1 MICVRSVRPQQV
13 IAPVCALLILAVVPI
28 RALPPNAVL
37 WTAPSILVAAML
49 IAWAAESAQFFV
61 AQGFALAI
69 LAWLQTLPE
78 FAVEAVLSWK
88 QQVPLLLAGL
98 TGALRLLTGLGWPLI
113 YFTASFMYRLRTG
126 QRLRRIVLE
135 PEHSVEVVG
144 LLACMAYAAVI
155 WLKATLNLLDA
166 AILIAIYVLYLVVLR
181 QMPPQKAEG
190 IDDLE
195 LVPRTIVKSR
205 RPVRIGLIVGLF
217 ALGGGLIYFMAEPFL
232 GSLLAVS
239 ASLGVPNFVF
249 IQWVAPF
256 VSEFPEKVSAFY
268 WARTVDRASMA
279 LMNMVSSNINQWT
292 LLAAMLPI
300 VFSISR
306 GAPSAIGFDSQQE
319 LEILMT
325 LGQSLIGT
333 LFLINMELAWWEASA
348 LFFLWAV
355 QFALSPIPPSAGL
368 WGTLA
373 SHIHRYVT
381 LTYLVWSGVEI
392 LRMIIGRRKP
402 AAVRHF
408 AEMWRRHVRTPRR

>member
-1 MICVRSVRPQQV
+1 MKSDSSRPQQV
-13 IAPVCALLILAVVPI
+13 IAPVCALLVLAVMPI
-28 RALPPNAVL
+28 RALPPSAML
-37 WTAPSILVAAML
+37 WTAPSILLAAML

-98 TGALRLLTGLGWPLI
+98 TGALRLLTGLGWPMI
-113 YFTASFMYRLRTG
+113 YFTASVMHRLRTG

-155 WLKATLNLLDA
+155 WWKATLNLLDA
-166 AILIAIYVLYLVVLR
+166 GILIAIYVAYLAVLR
-181 QMPPQKAEG
+181 HIPPKEAEG
-190 IDDLE
+190 IEDLE
-195 LVPRTIVKSR
+195 LIPRTIVKSP
-205 RPVRIGLIVGLF
+205 RPVRISLIAGLF
-217 ALGGGLIYFMAEPFL
+217 LLGGALIYFMAEPFL

-239 ASLGVPNFVF
+239 ATLGVPNFVF

-300 VFSISR
+300 VFSVSR
-306 GAPSAIGFDSQQE
+306 GAPSTIVFDSQQQ

-325 LGQSLIGT
+325 LGQSLIGA

-355 QFALSPIPPSAGL
+355 QFALSPIQPSPGL
-368 WGTLA
+368 WGTMA
-373 SHIHRYVT
+373 GHIHRYVT
-381 LTYLVWSGVEI
+381 YSYLIWAAVEI
-392 LRMIIGRRKP
+392 ARMLIGRRKP
-402 AAVRHF
+402 AAFQQF
-408 AEMWRRHVRTPRR
+408 AAMWRRHVGS